1 MENSTIEFNFMKN
14 YLVNNSYYLKNN
26 IKFIQDKINLS
37 LDLYIPLLLS
47 FYESNYFL
55 INSLLSTLFTIF
67 LINKYFRKKKSKL
80 NNFTIK
86 LDTYLD
92 KGSDE
97 FKNITKKEL
106 SETQLKE
113 LKNNSIQEVTPSGNI
128 ILSYDFDL
136 SAFIYY
142 ADEDIP
148 YKYLE
153 VVSRLFVNKYD
164 CTNLYIDYKEEL
176 FKARDLFLEKKNKN
190 VEKEQIKSLY
200 AINKNKKL
208 PNNTNVYI
216 SPERSNKYIKKGK
229 IKDLREEERKVER
242 EKIKTEKIKDI
253 SFKDFKNKL

>member
-1 MENSTIEFNFMKN
+1 MENSTIEVDFINN
-14 YLVNNSYYLKNN
+14 YLVNNTYYLKNN
-26 IKFIQDKINLS
+26 IEFIQDKINLGFN
-37 LDLYIPLLLS
+37 LYYPMLLS

-67 LINKYFRKKKSKL
+67 LINKYFSKKDKVRD
-80 NNFTIK
+80 FTIK

-97 FKNITKKEL
+97 FKKLSKKEL
-106 SETQLKE
+106 SENQLKE
-113 LKNNSIQEVTPSGNI
+113 LKNNSIQEITPSGNV
-128 ILSYDFDL
+128 ILSYDYDL

-164 CTNLYIDYKEEL
+164 CINLYIDYREEL
-176 FKARDLFLEKKNKN
+176 FKARDLFFEKKNIDN
-190 VEKEQIKSLY
+190 EKQQVKSLY

-216 SPERSNKYIKKGK
+216 SPEKSNKYIKKGK